1 MATDTARQITEAAIK
16 TICQHGYQ
24 SISLRKLAGQL
35 GLTTGAVYKHFAN
48 KDELFYQCSR
58 TLYQQLQDQLQLT
71 DDQGPFNQ
79 LLEVVTT
86 MCHLFADRPLTMEF
100 LFFCPSLIS
109 AYQHK
114 GNSFPFLK
122 LTRELCHQ
130 VNPGRVSDEQLFI
143 QMWSFVQ
150 GYGLLLT
157 NGTTTFDQEMIQTTV
172 YQLCQNAG

>member
-16 TICQHGYQ
+16 TICKQGYQ

-48 KDELFYQCSR
+48 KDELFYQCSQK
-58 TLYQQLQDQLQLT
+58 LYQQLQDQMALT
-71 DDQGPFNQ
+71 NNQGPFNQ

-100 LFFCPSLIS
+100 LFFCPSLVS
-109 AYQHK
+109 AYRHK

-122 LTRELCHQ
+122 LTRKLCHH

-157 NGTTTFDQEMIQTTV
+157 NGITTFDQEMIQTTV
-172 YQLCQNAG
+172 YQLCQKAG